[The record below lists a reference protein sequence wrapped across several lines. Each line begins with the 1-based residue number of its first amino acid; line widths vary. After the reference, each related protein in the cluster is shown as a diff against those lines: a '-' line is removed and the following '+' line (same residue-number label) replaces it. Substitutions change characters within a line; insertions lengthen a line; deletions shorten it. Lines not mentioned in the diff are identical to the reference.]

1 VTGTVEYLLRVEAA
15 DLPSYKR
22 FHTDILGAA
31 AGGDDHDLCGDGFAQ
46 GRARVSDRSER
57 PLQAKKWR

>member
-31 AGGDDHDLCGDGFAQ
+31 AGGDDHDLRGDGHAQ
-46 GRARVSDRSER
+46 GRARLSRR
-57 PLQAKKWR
+57 GA